1 MKMVDKI
8 FCIVFLELQVLMFCS
23 YMYIDECEIID
34 ITLIGSMI
42 QGFII
47 LLLISLFNYKGLERI
62 KLRY

>member
-1 MKMVDKI
+1 MKTVDKI

-34 ITLIGSMI
+34 IALIGSMI

>member
-1 MKMVDKI
+1 MKTVDKI

-34 ITLIGSMI
+34 IVLIGSMI